1 MSVPESTFTKP
12 HAECP
17 HPEWWSADDDESA
30 EVEVVEL
37 VGALVR
43 VLQPEYVVETGTFV
57 GRMAQGIGQAL
68 LLNGHGRLDTV
79 EIDGAR
85 VEQAVARCAGL
96 PVSVHQMSSVDFEP
110 AGEIGFAWF
119 DSLLQLRCPEFLAYR
134 PFMTKATIV
143 GFHDTGPQFG
153 NGFRSALSSLAAK
166 RLLRPISL
174 RTPRGVV
181 LAQVL

>member
-68 LLNGHGRLDTV
+68 LLNGHGRSTSSR
-79 EIDGAR
+79 R
-85 VEQAVARCAGL
+85 VRSGSPGSIRCSSCVA
-96 PVSVHQMSSVDFEP
+96 QSSWP
-110 AGEIGFAWF
+110 IG
-119 DSLLQLRCPEFLAYR
+119 
-134 PFMTKATIV
+134 
-143 GFHDTGPQFG
+143 
-153 NGFRSALSSLAAK
+153 
-166 RLLRPISL
+166 RL
-174 RTPRGVV
+174 
-181 LAQVL
+181 